1 MEEIYKFIE
10 DKIKS
15 AGCLKYI
22 SGEDIY
28 NDICDQIEGK
38 DNGTYVV
45 LSKFASDILM
55 EYTITV
61 MDDDFN
67 LSMIT
72 IRTDG
77 KVYNV
82 DLDN

>member
-1 MEEIYKFIE
+1 MEEIYEMIE
-10 DKIKS
+10 AKIKA
-15 AGCLKYI
+15 AGCLKPI
-22 SGEDIY
+22 SGEDVY
-28 NDICDQIEGK
+28 DDICDQIEGK
-38 DNGTYVV
+38 ENGTYVV

-61 MDDDFN
+61 MDEDFN
-67 LSMIT
+67 LSKII
-72 IRTDG
+72 IRTEG